1 MLKGSIIYINVFP
14 YIHNIHII
22 SDFIGTE
29 YDAQRGSTR
38 VAWLAVLFAMT
49 TLFAAYAAMMTAVL
63 SVTNVV
69 MPFDDVQGMYR
80 DTDYKLGSVEN
91 TAFDSLFDVRF
102 YFDFTI
108 MAGILVLLYF

>member
-1 MLKGSIIYINVFP
+1 
-14 YIHNIHII
+14 
-22 SDFIGTE
+22 
-29 YDAQRGSTR
+29 
-38 VAWLAVLFAMT
+38 MT

>member
-1 MLKGSIIYINVFP
+1 
-14 YIHNIHII
+14 
-22 SDFIGTE
+22 
-29 YDAQRGSTR
+29 
-38 VAWLAVLFAMT
+38 MT

-91 TAFDSLFDVRF
+91 TAFDSLFDVSIY
-102 YFDFTI
+102 YFCS
-108 MAGILVLLYF
+108 